1 MFGLRHLLID
11 LSIYPFVIGI
21 PYILNRQTQKAKI
34 LKGYKLWLLKYFID
48 TNAPTCFY
56 EKAAFCNP

>member
-48 TNAPTCFY
+48 TNAPLFL
-56 EKAAFCNP
+56 